1 MSKYIT
7 KPVEIEA
14 VQYLGNI
21 EEIEDFIN
29 NKVFKYSDTTDGHFI
44 GISTFMGT
52 IKVEL
57 GDYIIKNGSDDYYP
71 CKPDIFKSLYTKV

>member
-1 MSKYIT
+1 MGKYIT
-7 KPVEIEA
+7 KPIEIEA

-29 NKVFKYSDTTDGHFI
+29 NKVFRYPNIEDGHFI
-44 GISTFMGT
+44 GIPTFMGT

-71 CKPDIFKSLYTKV
+71 YKPDIFKSLYTKV

>member
-7 KPVEIEA
+7 KPIEIEA
-14 VQYLGNI
+14 IQYLGNI

-29 NKVFKYSDTTDGHFI
+29 DKVFKYSDSTDEHFI
-44 GISTFMGT
+44 GIPTFIGT

-57 GDYIIKNGSDDYYP
+57 GDYIIKGGLDGCYP
-71 CKPDIFKSLYTKV
+71 CKPDIFKTLYTKI